1 MRAEEFTESKH
12 SHQELVRIP
21 FGRWIVY
28 IDNHSMIRS
37 MTRGVGPRIMSDL
50 ITQVPLI
57 PNLEQRVPVGGDF
70 WIKDK
75 TTNAS
80 VYFRRL
86 NVPSEPLAV
95 RAETV
100 FKGQPRAGK
109 NTPIFTVDAYT
120 KPETPE
126 IQKGMQQAKLISRF
140 VGPNVMANTLA
151 RNVQKGGLSGQE
163 VITRPETQDSKRY
176 DRAFAQAKKKS

>member
-12 SHQELVRIP
+12 RHQELVRIP

-37 MTRGVGPRIMSDL
+37 MTRAVGPRMMTNL
-50 ITQVPLI
+50 ITFVSLI

-70 WIKDK
+70 WIKDRE
-75 TTNAS
+75 TNSA

-86 NVPSEPLAV
+86 DVPGEPLAV

-100 FKGQPRAGK
+100 FKGQPRAGAR
-109 NTPIFTVDAYT
+109 TPIFTVDAYT
-120 KPETPE
+120 EPETPQ

-151 RNVQKGGLSGQE
+151 RNVQKGALSGQE

-176 DRAFAQAKKKS
+176 DRAFSQAKKK